1 MTMTQTDS
9 RAADRPGPLG
19 QAAPRWRRIVGW
31 VYRRIRG
38 LLALSMLILIVL
50 VFTPLTGWLQDLLDV
65 TQPPQVADYI
75 VCLGGED
82 ERLIWTAE
90 LFKQGYAPKV
100 IVSNIGEPALV
111 MKSRME
117 NMGVPPDRLMVDEK
131 SRTTA
136 DHPGCIAA
144 LEGIDP
150 TAHRFL
156 IVTNLEHSRRAAA
169 CFRKGGYGRFSIFVG
184 RPSTKQ
190 EGPLTARNWRARAM
204 IVPTLAYEYT
214 ALVKYWL
221 QNKI

>member
-1 MTMTQTDS
+1 MIMTQTDS
-9 RAADRPGPLG
+9 SVADAPGLLG
-19 QAAPRWRRIVGW
+19 PAAPRWRRTVGW
-31 VYRRIRG
+31 AYRRIRG

-65 TQPPQVADYI
+65 TQPPQAADYI

-82 ERLIWTAE
+82 ERLIWAAE
-90 LFKQGYAPKV
+90 LFKQGYAPRV
-100 IVSNIGEPALV
+100 IVSNIGVPALV
-111 MKSRME
+111 MKSRIE
-117 NMGVPPDRLMVDEK
+117 NMGIPPDRLTVDEN

-150 TAHRFL
+150 AAHRFL

-169 CFRKGGYGRFSIFVG
+169 CFRKGGYAHFSVFVG

-190 EGPLTARNWRARAM
+190 EGPLTARNWRARAR
-204 IVPTLAYEYT
+204 ILPTLAYEYT
-214 ALVKYWL
+214 AIMKYWL
-221 QNKI
+221 QDKI